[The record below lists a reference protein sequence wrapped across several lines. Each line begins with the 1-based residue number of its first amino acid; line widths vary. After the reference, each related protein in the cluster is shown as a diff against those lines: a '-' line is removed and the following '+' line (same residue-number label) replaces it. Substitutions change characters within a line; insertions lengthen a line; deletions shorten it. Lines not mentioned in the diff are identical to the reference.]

1 VAELN
6 TWGGHPR
13 RTKTRNLV
21 LGGISLFVAASL
33 VGTVLG
39 WLTTDP
45 ANAGFPGI
53 KSSTPAAPNTDPAN
67 LPEPTPIETPSAS
80 VSTWTPS
87 PTASESIKAERE
99 RQAYNDLEQ
108 QADDDLQ
115 QTTLAGQWV
124 AQLSSKYVG
133 VRDPLQQTESGSHRF
148 FAVDILAEH
157 QDLRARYGNQFELR
171 LLRGQD
177 FGSGLTY
184 NGETL
189 WYTFLLG
196 DFKSRS
202 AVKSFCR
209 SAFPGLAGRHLEN
222 RCLPR
227 TLRP

>member
-1 VAELN
+1 VAEQDA
-6 TWGGHPR
+6 WGGHPR

-21 LGGISLFVAASL
+21 LGGISLFVAATL

-39 WLTTDP
+39 WLKADP
-45 ANAGFPGI
+45 ANADFPEI
-53 KSSTPAAPNTDPAN
+53 KSSTPAAPGTDPAN
-67 LPEPTPIETPSAS
+67 TLRPTPIETPSPS

-87 PTASESIKAERE
+87 PTQSESTKAELE

-115 QTTLAGQWV
+115 RTTLAGQWV

-133 VRDPLQQTESGSHRF
+133 VRDPLQQTETGSHSF

-157 QDLRARYGNQFELR
+157 QNLRSGYGDQFEVV

-184 NGETL
+184 HGETL

-196 DFKSRS
+196 NFKSRS

-209 SAFPGLAGRHLEN
+209 STFPGLTGRDLEN